1 MKRWVI
7 SLLIIALLVSPLVI
21 AQEEKEQSDLVEK
34 LKSIWGD
41 VTWGDVTGPLTI
53 VTDPLTDRIKTGA
66 GYVNDKALW
75 IIGAKNFKG
84 EGTNLASREYWFKSR
99 KFWYQGLFWYY
110 GLYGLLLVF
119 WLFWYYPHMTKEK
132 YPDLVS
138 FLYWHYP
145 HIAKRVYPN
154 SDHTGTATT
163 YQIASNFGAFGPI
176 KTYRN
181 NITKF
186 MGDFFILEN
195 WKILVLPIAVPFVMG
210 IPYINRFLQI
220 ITLEIFGLNIFYSTF
235 LIATLI
241 AIITMSWK
249 EIRTY
254 YRRRRIYRD
263 KMEEIEGEEVA
274 KALAKA

>member
-41 VTWGDVTGPLTI
+41 VTGPLTI

-75 IIGAKNFKG
+75 IIGAKNFEG
-84 EGTNLASREYWFKSR
+84 EGTNLASLEYWFKSG
-99 KFWYQGLFWYY
+99 KFWYQRLFWYY

-132 YPDLVS
+132 YHD
-138 FLYWHYP
+138 YTDT
-145 HIAKRVYPN
+145 I
-154 SDHTGTATT
+154 
-163 YQIASNFGAFGPI
+163 YQLASKFGDFGPI
-176 KTYRN
+176 ETYRN
-181 NITKF
+181 NITIF
-186 MGDFFILEN
+186 MGYFFILEN

-241 AIITMSWK
+241 AIITMSWE
-249 EIRTY
+249 EIQAY

>member
-132 YPDLVS
+132 YHD
-138 FLYWHYP
+138 YTDT
-145 HIAKRVYPN
+145 I
-154 SDHTGTATT
+154 
-163 YQIASNFGAFGPI
+163 YQLASKFGDFGPI
-176 KTYRN
+176 ETYRN

-186 MGDFFILEN
+186 MGYFFILEN

-241 AIITMSWK
+241 AIITMSWE
-249 EIRTY
+249 EIQAY

-263 KMEEIEGEEVA
+263 KMEKIEGEEVA